1 LIDRRAATADR
12 RRRVAGVLFDGLILA
27 ACFFAPLIAALDAQ
41 VLFLH
46 WEIAHTV
53 EAWLA
58 FLAVAGIAATLRRL
72 ISRLRPPR
80 LRVAAFLMLAAPP
93 LMALVATLLRSVP
106 DQRFLIAQA
115 ASSPVRLGGVAMLAV
130 SAAIALAFPARTLAV
145 MRVGRVVLA
154 PVLLVTIA
162 ALLRTSIDGTST
174 VTIPSTTT
182 TGSMPSVPAGHVL
195 VLVFDELSVS
205 RVYEGADITDG
216 LPHLARLGATSSH
229 YLNATSPGGMTLEA
243 LAGYVALR
251 RFDDI
256 EIEGDHLIERRR
268 DGARAPINLSHGEG
282 LFARA
287 RAAGFRTE
295 LFGTYLPY
303 CQLLA
308 AQLDRCEDF
317 SFYNASS
324 VDAFFSPLDAIS
336 TNLIFLP
343 RQFPTGYFKR
353 AAVAEHQRRLTDRLE
368 ALAASDFDPPPTL
381 RFVHYNVPHSPF
393 IFTNGVFDPP
403 RDPLA
408 DDEEAYRQQVLYVDR
423 MLGRIL
429 QRLDT
434 TGLTSSTTIVVTS
447 DHEWR
452 TYARRTQWPRV
463 PLIVHRPLQTTREI
477 DDRPAEAEAV
487 IGGLLAPPS

>member
-1 LIDRRAATADR
+1 MAW
-12 RRRVAGVLFDGLILA
+12 VLFDGLILA

-46 WEIAHTV
+46 WEVVHTA

-58 FLAVAGIAATLRRL
+58 FFAIAGLAAGLRGL
-72 ISRLRPPR
+72 ISRVRPPR
-80 LRVAAFLMLAAPP
+80 LQVAALLILAAPP
-93 LMALVATLLRSVP
+93 LMALIATLLRNVP

-115 ASSPVRLGGVAMLAV
+115 ASPAVRAAGVGMLAA
-130 SAAIALAFPARTLAV
+130 SAAVALVFPLRTLAV

-162 ALLRTSIDGTST
+162 TLLRMMLGGGASSHTVRSAIGSI
-174 VTIPSTTT
+174 PA
-182 TGSMPSVPAGHVL
+182 PAGHVL
-195 VLVFDELSVS
+195 VLLFDELSVS
-205 RVYEGADITDG
+205 RVYQGSAITAR
-216 LPHLARLGATSSH
+216 LSHLARLGATSRH

-256 EIEGDHLIERRR
+256 EIDGDDLIERRR
-268 DGARAPINLSHGEG
+268 DGGRAPIDLARAEG

-324 VDAFFSPLDAIS
+324 VDASFSPLDAIS

-368 ALAASDFDPPPTL
+368 ALAASDFDPRPTF
-381 RFVHYNVPHSPF
+381 RFVHFNVPHSPF

-408 DDEEAYRQQVLYVDR
+408 DDEEAYRQQVLYVDG

-429 QRLDT
+429 QRLDA
-434 TGLTSSTTIVVTS
+434 TGLTPTTTVVTTS

-452 TYARRTQWPRV
+452 TYSARARWPRV
-463 PLIVHRPLQTTREI
+463 PLIVHRPLQATPEI

-487 IGGLLAPPS
+487 IGELVRSPD